1 MNLILITILN
11 TLLANYSEEVGY
23 RWPEDELVTTKT
35 LFFLTT
41 DDLSVKQGDY
51 ECFIL
56 EDIGPYEVCGEVI
69 TKVEWL
75 NDSTFVRVRVE

>member
-1 MNLILITILN
+1 MCVLITLHITHLFY
-11 TLLANYSEEVGY
+11 YSEEVVY
-23 RWPEDELVTTKT
+23 RWHEDEFASTKI

-41 DDLSVKQGDY
+41 DDLSVKQGEY
-51 ECFIL
+51 ECFIW

-75 NDSTFVRVRVE
+75 NGSTFVRVRVE